1 MRALRW
7 LGLLSAMLML
17 GGYVAVC
24 DAASA
29 SLKPEKTRVWMTSLA
44 WLRR

>member
-7 LGLLSAMLML
+7 LGLLSAMLVL
-17 GGYVAVC
+17 GDYVAVC

-29 SLKPEKTRVWMTSLA
+29 SLNPEKSRVWMTSLT

>member
-29 SLKPEKTRVWMTSLA
+29 SSIPEKSRMWMTSLT